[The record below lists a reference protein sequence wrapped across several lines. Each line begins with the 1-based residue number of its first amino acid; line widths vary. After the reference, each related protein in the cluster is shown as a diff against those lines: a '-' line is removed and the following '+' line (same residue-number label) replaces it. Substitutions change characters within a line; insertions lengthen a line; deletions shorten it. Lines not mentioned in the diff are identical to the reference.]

1 LLSAPA
7 HAGVVYDF
15 GGLRVRSA
23 FPLPGLAPIRA
34 DDQADGPAD
43 ILLSLS
49 TAPLPKGRRVYQYG
63 GRYRLAFE
71 ACGDDWLF
79 RHGDDLGVTIGDSGR
94 VLDAHCPDPARLP
107 LLAEIITR
115 RVLPRIS
122 VLHGRLPMHGATLG
136 DGQGAT
142 MLLGSSGAGKST
154 MTAALARYLGWG
166 IFSDDMSI
174 VGDQGRHMVFPT
186 TLGVSVWQQSQRALG
201 LPPEDCRPLQHYEGK
216 AWYSPAPTVAPPP
229 QPLEVVIMLSFDP
242 NGGGID
248 YRRVSGPDALVKVSS
263 QLVGFN
269 PTDIDAI
276 AALIERATRLA
287 ATIPIYALSY
297 PRDYGA
303 LPDVVATVRRLR
315 TEAPAETI

>member
-7 HAGVVYDF
+7 NAGVLYDF

-23 FPLPGLAPIRA
+23 FRLPGLAPLRA
-34 DDQADGPAD
+34 EDQGDGPAD
-43 ILLSLS
+43 ILVSLS
-49 TAPLPKGRRVYQYG
+49 TAPLPMGRLVYQYR
-63 GRYRLAFE
+63 GRYALALE
-71 ACGDDWLF
+71 AYGDDWLF
-79 RHGDDLGVTIGDSGR
+79 RHGDDLGVTITHAGR
-94 VLDAHCPDPARLP
+94 VVDAHCSNPARLP
-107 LLAEIITR
+107 LLADIITR

-122 VLHGRLPMHGATLG
+122 VLHGKLPMHAATLG

-166 IFSDDMSI
+166 IFSDDMSV
-174 VGDQGRHMVFPT
+174 VGDEGRHMVFPT

-201 LPPEDCRPLQHYEGK
+201 LPPEECRPLQHYEGK
-216 AWYSPAPTVAPPP
+216 VWYSPAPTVAPPP
-229 QPLEVVIMLSFDP
+229 QPLDAVILLSFDP
-242 NGGGID
+242 NGGDID
-248 YRRVSGPDALVKVSS
+248 YRRLSGPDALVKVSS

-297 PRDYGA
+297 RRDYGA
-303 LPDVVATVRRLR
+303 LPEVVDTIRRLR
-315 TEAPAETI
+315 TEAPSALV